1 MKDIF
6 TGEDGKL
13 SGRRIIGTILII
25 WGAILLTIGQVQDGD
40 IIGRVLPGSV
50 AILGGSLF
58 WGLVTVQNMV
68 DAAKAVKGG

>member
-6 TGEDGKL
+6 AGEDGRL
-13 SGRRIIGTILII
+13 SGRRIIGTLLIVV
-25 WGAILLTIGQVQDGD
+25 GSALLCVGQFQSGD
-40 IIGRVLPGSV
+40 IIGRILPGSV

-68 DAAKAVKGG
+68 DAAKAVKG